1 MNKNSILYVLLAFL
15 IIANG
20 FFLYDYLGKPDR
32 DGPRNNPEQFIV
44 KELNFNA
51 DQMQEFK
58 GLGKNHRERMMRLDQ
73 EQKQLKDQLF
83 SKVSEKNINPLEIER
98 ISSLIGENNK
108 NKDLEVFNHF
118 RAIQEICNDPQKQ
131 KFQKIV
137 MDALYKGPPPR
148 NGGGPRNQN
157 QGPAPRN

>member
-1 MNKNSILYVLLAFL
+1 
-15 IIANG
+15 
-20 FFLYDYLGKPDR
+20 
-32 DGPRNNPEQFIV
+32 
-44 KELNFNA
+44 
-51 DQMQEFK
+51 MQEFK

-73 EQKQLKDQLF
+73 EKKLLKDQLF
-83 SKVSEKNINPLEIER
+83 SKVSKKNINPLEIER

>member
-1 MNKNSILYVLLAFL
+1 MTKNTILYVLLAFL

-32 DGPRNNPEQFIV
+32 NGPRNNPQQFIV

-58 GLGKNHRERMMRLDQ
+58 GIGKNHRERMIQLNQ

-83 SKVSEKNINPLEIER
+83 SKISENNINPLEIER

-118 RAIQEICNDPQKQ
+118 RAIQGICNDPQKQ
-131 KFQKIV
+131 KFKKIV
-137 MDALYKGPPPR
+137 MDALHK
-148 NGGGPRNQN
+148 
-157 QGPAPRN
+157 GPAPRRGGPPEAN

>member
-1 MNKNSILYVLLAFL
+1 MTKNTILYVLLAFL

-32 DGPRNNPEQFIV
+32 KGPRNNPQQFIV

-58 GLGKNHRERMMRLDQ
+58 GIGKNHRERMIQLNQ

-83 SKVSEKNINPLEIER
+83 SKISENNINPLEIER

-131 KFQKIV
+131 KFKKIV
-137 MDALYKGPPPR
+137 MDALHKGPSLR

-157 QGPAPRN
+157 QAPPPRN

>member
-1 MNKNSILYVLLAFL
+1 MTKNTILYVLLAFL

-118 RAIQEICNDPQKQ
+118 RAIQEICNDSQKQ
-131 KFQKIV
+131 KFMKIQFLKDKLCV
-137 MDALYKGPPPR
+137 NYFKYSKMAIPE
-148 NGGGPRNQN
+148 
-157 QGPAPRN
+157 

>member
-1 MNKNSILYVLLAFL
+1 MTKNKILYVLLAFL

-32 DGPRNNPEQFIV
+32 NGLRNNSQQFIV

-58 GLGKNHRERMMRLDQ
+58 EIGKDHRERMMKLDQ
-73 EQKQLKDQLF
+73 EDKKLKDQLF
-83 SKVSEKNINPLEIER
+83 SKISEKNVIPLEIER
-98 ISSLIGENNK
+98 ITSLIGENRK

-118 RAIQEICNDPQKQ
+118 RAIQKICNDLQKQ
-131 KFQKIV
+131 KFKKFV
-137 MDALYKGPPPR
+137 MDALHKNSPPR
-148 NGGGPRNQN
+148 NGGGPRNHN

>member
-1 MNKNSILYVLLAFL
+1 MTNNTILYVLLAFL

-44 KELNFNA
+44 KELNFNS

-58 GLGKNHRERMMRLDQ
+58 EIGKNHRERMMRLDQ
-73 EQKQLKDQLF
+73 EKKQLKDQLF
-83 SKVSEKNINPLEIER
+83 SKISEKNVNPLEIER

-131 KFQKIV
+131 KFKKIV
-137 MDALYKGPPPR
+137 MDALHKNSPPR
-148 NGGGPRNQN
+148 NGGGPRNHN

>member
-1 MNKNSILYVLLAFL
+1 MTKNTILYVLLAFL
-15 IIANG
+15 FIANG

-83 SKVSEKNINPLEIER
+83 SKVSEKNINPLEINS
-98 ISSLIGENNK
+98 IGSLIGENNK

-118 RAIQEICNDPQKQ
+118 RSIQEICDNNQKE
-131 KFQKIV
+131 KFKRII
-137 MDALYKGPPPR
+137 MDALHKGASPRPGGPPEA
-148 NGGGPRNQN
+148 N
-157 QGPAPRN
+157 

>member
-1 MNKNSILYVLLAFL
+1 MTKNLILYVLLAFL

-32 DGPRNNPEQFIV
+32 NGPRNNPEQFIV

-58 GLGKNHRERMMRLDQ
+58 GLGKNHRERMMELDQ
-73 EQKQLKDQLF
+73 EHKQLKDKLF
-83 SKVSEKNINPLEIER
+83 NKISENNVNALEIDS
-98 ISSLIGENNK
+98 ISSLIGENIK

-118 RAIQEICNDPQKQ
+118 RAIQEICNDNQKE
-131 KFQKIV
+131 KFKRIV
-137 MDALYKGPPPR
+137 MDALHKGAPPRRGGPPEA
-148 NGGGPRNQN
+148 N
-157 QGPAPRN
+157 